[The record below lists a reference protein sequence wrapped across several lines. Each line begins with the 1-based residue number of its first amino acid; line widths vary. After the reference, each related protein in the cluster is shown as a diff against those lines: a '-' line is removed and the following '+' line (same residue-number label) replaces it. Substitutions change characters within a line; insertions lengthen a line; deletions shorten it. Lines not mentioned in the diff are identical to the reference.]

1 MMVSQLLVEVPAG
14 RGLLPELFAV
24 LALAVL
30 IYGLRDAW
38 RGVRQWLTGSGGDA
52 DEPAGPDA
60 SAAEAQAPGELLT
73 QLAASEAALPREPAI
88 ASGAPTGASPSA
100 RAAGIIARALT
111 DAQLIISAEQA
122 PRAQQDAHEVA
133 DALGRFEAIL
143 ARIADRTDQ
152 LSLRIASLTE
162 AVSTLATHAHAAPP
176 SAAAP
181 PAPTEPSFEPDAQGI
196 DLVVAGTPGFQ
207 ALMEIQHALARLPQA
222 QSASVLRYEHDEAE
236 FHLVLSQAMT
246 AAAIAEAVGTG
257 GERRPLIETAA
268 PDARQ
273 LRLRFAAV

>member
-1 MMVSQLLVEVPAG
+1 MMVSQLLVELPAG
-14 RGLLPELFAV
+14 RVLLPELFAV

-38 RGVRQWLTGSGGDA
+38 RGVRQWLTGSSDDA
-52 DEPAGPDA
+52 GEPAEPDA

-73 QLAASEAALPREPAI
+73 QPAASEAALPLEPAI
-88 ASGAPTGASPSA
+88 ASGALTGASPAA

-111 DAQLIISAEQA
+111 DAQLIISTEQA
-122 PRAQQDAHEVA
+122 PRAQQDAQEVA
-133 DALGRFEAIL
+133 DALGRFEAII

-162 AVSTLATHAHAAPP
+162 AVSTLAAHAHAAPP
-176 SAAAP
+176 STAAP

-257 GERRPLIETAA
+257 GDRRPLIETAA
-268 PDARQ
+268 PDARR